1 MKTIKIT
8 NRETGTLIEEVNSIE
23 EAKATIAKYEEED
36 KQNGDFAEDFYQIE
50 EN

>member
-8 NRETGTLIEEVNSIE
+8 NRETGTLIEEV
-23 EAKATIAKYEEED
+23 KATIAKYEEED
-36 KQNGDFAEDFYQIE
+36 KQNGNFTENFYEID

>member
-8 NRETGTLIEEVNSIE
+8 NKETGTLIEEVDSIE
-23 EAKATIAKYEEED
+23 EAKAIIAKYEEED
-36 KQNGDFAEDFYQIE
+36 KQNGNFTENFYQIE